1 VHLLLF
7 AVLAATARWRFGSSG
22 VVLVLVV
29 AYAGVSEVIQGI
41 ALEDRS
47 GDVLDVVAD
56 LAGAGL
62 GWAVTRPRD
71 RLG

>member
-7 AVLAATARWRFGSSG
+7 AVLAATTRWRFGSSAL
-22 VVLVLVV
+22 VLVLVA
-29 AYAGVSEVIQGI
+29 AYAGVSEVVQGI

-62 GWAVTRPRD
+62 GWTVTGRRH
-71 RLG
+71 RVG